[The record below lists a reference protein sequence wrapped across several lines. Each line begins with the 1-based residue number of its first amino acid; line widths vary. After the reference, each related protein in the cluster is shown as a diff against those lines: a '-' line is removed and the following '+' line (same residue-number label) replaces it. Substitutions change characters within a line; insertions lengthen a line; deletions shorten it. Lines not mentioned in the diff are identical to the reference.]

1 MSCALVGFRFAHAL
15 VHPVQLEGKS
25 PSGCTMTADPVSSS
39 EEVSEFLEESEWE
52 EESEEESEEE
62 ESERLSTPSP
72 SAPEEGPWGEGRGEE
87 GDAEG
92 KTSLAPFMKI

>member
-39 EEVSEFLEESEWE
+39 EEMSEFLEESEW
-52 EESEEESEEE
+52 EEESEEE